1 MEWQHCIACCGV
13 AATQSTAYAARAI
26 VSAATIPG
34 LAKPIPIRL
43 EGLGLLS
50 QAGDLKLEC
59 NIELQ
64 FWRIGGGMKHVRV
77 GLSIMAAIFT
87 AAFAQE
93 VVMMLRYVSAEK
105 ATGLMAVAGGLAES
119 FLSPIFWL
127 SAILLFVLFF
137 AASRLGSKSLRILF
151 FWVPSVA
158 TSILGL
164 SVAALFA
171 YFWIHLRRA

>member
-1 MEWQHCIACCGV
+1 MDWQHCIACCGV
-13 AATQSTAYAARAI
+13 AATQSTAYAASAI

-43 EGLGLLS
+43 EGLGFSVKQSTCNWSAILS
-50 QAGDLKLEC
+50 YNSGESGD
-59 NIELQ
+59 
-64 FWRIGGGMKHVRV
+64 GMKHVRV
-77 GLSIMAAIFT
+77 GLSIIAAIFT
-87 AAFAQE
+87 AAFAQV

-137 AASRLGSKSLRILF
+137 AASRLGSKSLRILL

-158 TSILGL
+158 TSILGF